1 MNINQLSPE
10 TVAEAKNARQVF
22 LMVAELHK
30 LGYEGLRVTP
40 FHSPS
45 GCYWRC
51 CIVPASMT
59 HRDHGARLADDVDYE
74 SLPKY
79 SSADEDNYFG
89 WRNMKPKTPLIL
101 ARRFIVVFQKFAETR
116 PSPRSGLRPLVFDH
130 AGTDGP
136 DWRGVGLRR
145 HGCAGRPDDHGF
157 LRRWRRRA
165 VAAGMGHRDVKPPNC
180 IHNIRLQ

>member
-1 MNINQLSPE
+1 MVIAMQINELSPE
-10 TVAEAKNARQVF
+10 TMTEAKNARQVF

-51 CIVPASMT
+51 SIVPARMT
-59 HRDHGARLADDVDYE
+59 HRDHGARLADDVVYE

-79 SSADEDNYFG
+79 SSAEEDNYFG

-101 ARRFIVVFQKFAETR
+101 APRFIVVFPKFAEQ
-116 PSPRSGLRPLVFDH
+116 GH
-130 AGTDGP
+130 HP
-136 DWRGVGLRR
+136 DPAYVRWFSTMLELTAPIGVVSAFGDM
-145 HGCAGRPDDHGF
+145 AAPDDRMITDFCEDGVVVK
-157 LRRWRRRA
+157 LPPVWG
-165 VAAGMGHRDVKPPNC
+165 VAA
-180 IHNIRLQ
+180 

>member
-1 MNINQLSPE
+1 MVVAMKINQLSTE
-10 TVAEAKNARQVF
+10 TVTEAKNARQVF

-59 HRDHGARLADDVDYE
+59 HRDHGARLADDAVYE

-79 SSADEDNYFG
+79 SSADEDKYFG

-101 ARRFIVVFQKFAETR
+101 ARRFIVEFPKIAE
-116 PSPRSGLRPLVFDH
+116 
-130 AGTDGP
+130 
-136 DWRGVGLRR
+136 
-145 HGCAGRPDDHGF
+145 
-157 LRRWRRRA
+157 
-165 VAAGMGHRDVKPPNC
+165 MGHHPDPAYARWFATMLELTAPIGVVSAFGDWESPVDRMITDFCEDGIVVSLPPVWGTAT
-180 IHNIRLQ
+180 

>member
-1 MNINQLSPE
+1 MVVAMKINQLSPE
-10 TVAEAKNARQVF
+10 TLTEAKNARQVF

-59 HRDHGARLADDVDYE
+59 HRDHGARLAEGAVYE

-101 ARRFIVVFQKFAETR
+101 ARRFIVEFPKIVESGHLPDPAYVSWFAAMLERTAPIGVASAFGDMAVPVDR
-116 PSPRSGLRPLVFDH
+116 MISDFCDDGVVVPL
-130 AGTDGP
+130 
-136 DWRGVGLRR
+136 
-145 HGCAGRPDDHGF
+145 
-157 LRRWRRRA
+157 
-165 VAAGMGHRDVKPPNC
+165 PPVWGGAT
-180 IHNIRLQ
+180 